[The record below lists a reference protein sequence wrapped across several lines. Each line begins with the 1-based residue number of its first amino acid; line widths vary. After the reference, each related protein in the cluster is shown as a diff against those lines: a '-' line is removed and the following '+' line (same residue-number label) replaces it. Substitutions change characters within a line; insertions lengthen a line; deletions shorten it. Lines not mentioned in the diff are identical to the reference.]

1 NARVKWYVDGKDYFF
16 AVSQALLAAK
26 SEIYIEDWWLSP
38 ELYLRR
44 PPSENEEFRLDR
56 LLKKKAEEGV
66 MIYIIVYK
74 EVTVALPLDSHH
86 TKFYLQGLHKNIK
99 VQRHPDHGIEGVIFW
114 AHHEKMVV
122 VDSRIAFIGGLD
134 LCFGRYDTHSHEL
147 SDWPQN
153 MDGPTIW
160 PGLDYSNPRIKDF
173 QNVKE
178 HENEIVDKSRY
189 PRMPWHDVGQP
200 ARDVARHFVQ
210 RWNFI
215 KEEKSFERET
225 LPFLLPKG
233 EYVST
238 RDESRF
244 KGTCEVQLL
253 RSSAIW
259 SSGIKVE

>member
-1 NARVKWYVDGKDYFF
+1 FIN
-16 AVSQALLAAK
+16 Q
-26 SEIYIEDWWLSP
+26 
-38 ELYLRR
+38 YLRR
-44 PPSENEEFRLDR
+44 PPFDNEEFRLDK

-86 TKFYLQGLHKNIK
+86 TKFYLQSLHKNIK
-99 VQRHPDHGIEGVIFW
+99 VQRHPDHGIEGTIFW
-114 AHHEKMVV
+114 AHHEKIVV

-153 MDGPTIW
+153 TKGPTIW
-160 PGLDYSNPRIKDF
+160 PGQDYSNPRIKDF
-173 QNVKE
+173 QNG
-178 HENEIVDKSRY
+178 KSLE
-189 PRMPWHDVGQP
+189 WFVGTP

-215 KEEKSFERET
+215 KDKKSFERET

-244 KGTCEVQLL
+244 NGTCEVQIL
-253 RSSAIW
+253 RSSAVW
-259 SSGIKVE
+259 SMGIEAESSIYSAYQHLIRNAKHFIYIENQFFVTSTEDDPNYAVKNRIGK